1 MKIKIST
8 FHSYLHE
15 SNEFNNLN
23 NVFLKDIEKE
33 LGENIIFSDLEDYDC
48 DIKLIFI
55 ESGGSEG
62 YFLENFNKLKEPFYL
77 LTSGTNNSL
86 AASLEILTYLNNK
99 MLVGEVLHGDSSYI
113 ANRIKTLI
121 NGENKTS
128 KRLGV
133 IGKPSD
139 WLIASIPN
147 YNDISK
153 KFNYELI
160 DIPIVETVD
169 LFNTFKTN
177 ENEEIKANNYYQ
189 VLNRIKNKYNL
200 DGLTIRCFDLLDS
213 IRTTGCLALAN
224 LNSEGCVSA
233 CEGDIMAMVSMQ
245 IVHDVIGVSSFMA
258 NPSRIDTK
266 NNTILFAHC
275 TIPFDMVSEYQYM
288 THFESGIGVAI
299 RGKLDISDIT
309 IFRLSKDLKHYYVE
323 EGKIIKNLSEDNLCR
338 TQILVKID
346 GDVTKLLKEPC
357 GNHHIIF
364 YGRYKEQIEKYLK
377 KVI

>member
-23 NVFLKDIEKE
+23 NIFLKDIENK
-33 LGENIIFSDLEDYDC
+33 LGEEIIFSDLNDYDC

-62 YFLENFNKLKEPFYL
+62 YFLENFDKLKEPFYL

-113 ANRIKTLI
+113 ANRIKALASC
-121 NGENKTS
+121 ENKTS

-147 YNDISK
+147 YNEINK
-153 KFNYELI
+153 KFNYELV

-169 LFNTFKTN
+169 LFNAYN
-177 ENEEIKANNYYQ
+177 NIESEEVKANNYYQ
-189 VLNRIKNKYNL
+189 VLKRIENKYHL
-200 DGLTIRCFDLLDS
+200 DALTIRCFDLLDS
-213 IRTTGCLALAN
+213 IKTTGCLALAK

-245 IVHDVIGVSSFMA
+245 IVRDVIGVSSFMA
-258 NPSRIDTK
+258 NPSRIDTE

-275 TIPFDMVSEYQYM
+275 TIPFDMIKEYEYM

-338 TQILVKID
+338 TQIIVQVNS
-346 GDVTKLLKEPC
+346 DVTKLLKEPC

-364 YGRYKEQIEKYLK
+364 YGHHKEKIEKYLK